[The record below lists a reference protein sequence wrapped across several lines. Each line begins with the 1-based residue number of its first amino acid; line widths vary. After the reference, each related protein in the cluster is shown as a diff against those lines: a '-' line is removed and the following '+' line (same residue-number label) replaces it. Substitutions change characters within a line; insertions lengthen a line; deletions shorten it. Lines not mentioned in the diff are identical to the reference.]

1 MDAALLAAP
10 PADRPVPV
18 AGIVPGA
25 GTEGARV
32 HRVLVPAHPPQLNSE
47 PRPKRKPKRAPL
59 DLFVAPSRIEGAGMG
74 LFTRSRL
81 AKGTCLG
88 YYTGTVLATYPSE
101 HDLANYRNGD
111 YFMDIRRRPP
121 WLPRA
126 TWDSCKQGGAVLV
139 DGTCALSYVN
149 CCRGDHDAWN
159 CDVLMTG
166 AYVVNRALEAGEEV
180 VVSYGPFYWDAP

>member
-1 MDAALLAAP
+1 M
-10 PADRPVPV
+10 
-18 AGIVPGA
+18 
-25 GTEGARV
+25 
-32 HRVLVPAHPPQLNSE
+32 
-47 PRPKRKPKRAPL
+47 
-59 DLFVAPSRIEGAGMG
+59 
-74 LFTRSRL
+74 
-81 AKGTCLG
+81 
-88 YYTGTVLATYPSE
+88 
-101 HDLANYRNGD
+101 
-111 YFMDIRRRPP
+111 
-121 WLPRA
+121 PRA